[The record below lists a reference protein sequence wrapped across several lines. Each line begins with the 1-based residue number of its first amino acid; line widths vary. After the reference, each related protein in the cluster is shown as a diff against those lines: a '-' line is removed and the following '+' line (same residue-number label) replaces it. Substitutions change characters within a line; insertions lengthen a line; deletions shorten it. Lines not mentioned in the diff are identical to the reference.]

1 MKYHL
6 AFIFG
11 LILLVTPFLGIPTS
25 WKFLIIQILGVLLMI
40 SATMRHY
47 HKDSMKEENQ
57 TFSDSDL
64 EEEEYEL
71 TEEDIVIDPEEYEE
85 EEKDDY

>member
-11 LILLVTPFLGIPTS
+11 LILFITPFLGIPTS
-25 WKFLIIQILGVLLMI
+25 GKFLIIEILGALLMI
-40 SATMRHY
+40 VVSIKHY
-47 HKDSMKEENQ
+47 HKDSIKEENQ
-57 TFSDSDL
+57 TFSDSD
-64 EEEEYEL
+64 EEL
-71 TEEDIVIDPEEYEE
+71 DEDDIIIDNEIYEE

>member
-11 LILLVTPFLGIPTS
+11 LILFITPFLGIPTS
-25 WKFLIIQILGVLLMI
+25 WKLNIVMVMGLLLMI
-40 SATMRHY
+40 SALMRHY
-47 HKDSMKEENQ
+47 HKDSLLEENQ
-57 TFSDSDL
+57 TFSDSESEVEL
-64 EEEEYEL
+64 EGAVL
-71 TEEDIVIDPEEYEE
+71 VDPEVYE

>member
-11 LILLVTPFLGIPTS
+11 LILFVTPFLGIPTS
-25 WKFLIIQILGVLLMI
+25 WKFIIIEILGALLMI
-40 SATMRHY
+40 VALMRHY
-47 HKDSMKEENQ
+47 HKDSIKEENQ
-57 TFSDSDL
+57 TFSDSDEEL
-64 EEEEYEL
+64 EELDETDIIIDNEVYEQ
-71 TEEDIVIDPEEYEE
+71 

>member
-11 LILLVTPFLGIPTS
+11 LILFITPFLGIPTS
-25 WKFLIIQILGVLLMI
+25 GKFLIIEILGALLMI
-40 SATMRHY
+40 VVSIKHY
-47 HKDSMKEENQ
+47 HKDSIKEENQ
-57 TFSDSDL
+57 TFSDSD
-64 EEEEYEL
+64 EEL
-71 TEEDIVIDPEEYEE
+71 NEDDIIIDNEIYEE

>member
-11 LILLVTPFLGIPTS
+11 LILFITPFLGIPTT
-25 WKFLIIQILGVLLMI
+25 WKMNIVVVMGVVLML
-40 SATMRHY
+40 AALMRHY
-47 HKDSMKEENQ
+47 HKDSLLEENQ
-57 TFSDSDL
+57 TFSDS
-64 EEEEYEL
+64 EYEIDVV
-71 TEEDIVIDPEEYEE
+71 EDEVIDNEFYEE

>member
-11 LILLVTPFLGIPTS
+11 LILFITPFLGIPTS
-25 WKFLIIQILGVLLMI
+25 WKLNIVVVMGLILMI
-40 SATMRHY
+40 SALMRHY
-47 HKDSMKEENQ
+47 YKDSLLEENQ
-57 TFSDSDL
+57 TFSDSDSEL
-64 EEEEYEL
+64 EDAIL
-71 TEEDIVIDPEEYEE
+71 VDPELYEP

>member
-11 LILLVTPFLGIPTS
+11 LILFITPFLGITTS
-25 WKFLIIQILGVLLMI
+25 LKMYIIEFMGILIMLL
-40 SATMRHY
+40 SLMRHY
-47 HKDSMKEENQ
+47 HRDSQLEENQ
-57 TFSDSDL
+57 TFSDSEDDY
-64 EEEEYEL
+64 EEEEVNK
-71 TEEDIVIDPEEYEE
+71 EEVVDNESYEE

>member
-11 LILLVTPFLGIPTS
+11 LLLLVIPLLGIPTS
-25 WKFLIIQILGVLLMI
+25 WKFLIIEILGAILMI
-40 SATMRHY
+40 VVSFRHY
-47 HKDSMKEENQ
+47 HKDTLKEENQ
-57 TFSDSDL
+57 SFSDSSEEL
-64 EEEEYEL
+64 EELDES
-71 TEEDIVIDPEEYEE
+71 DIVIDNEIEEY